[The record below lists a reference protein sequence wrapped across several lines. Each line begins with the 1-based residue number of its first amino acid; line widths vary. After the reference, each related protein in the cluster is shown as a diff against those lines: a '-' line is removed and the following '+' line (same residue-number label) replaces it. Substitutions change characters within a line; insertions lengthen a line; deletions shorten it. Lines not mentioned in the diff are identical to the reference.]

1 MGFNN
6 SLKFLLIHAFVSL
19 YVLTPETAPWGGSA
33 GDEVLHS
40 STLTRETEQ
49 LLPRK
54 QSLKGG
60 FLFTRN
66 LLRSAP
72 HGSYFPQF
80 LVHLNN
86 LWQVKTLHPADCR
99 IKSVCCSPFCFSLP
113 SALTDWSPNKPSLLP
128 MELPCSVVSLS
139 SLTHVGV
146 PLWADVQSSEDGI
159 WSPGTRV
166 KCGFELPH
174 LNV

>member
-1 MGFNN
+1 MRLFLYMSWHPKQLPEVAVLVTRSYTAALWLGKRNNCSCVNRALRVGFC
-6 SLKFLLIHAFVSL
+6 
-19 YVLTPETAPWGGSA
+19 
-33 GDEVLHS
+33 
-40 STLTRETEQ
+40 
-49 LLPRK
+49 LPGT
-54 QSLKGG
+54 SFALP
-60 FLFTRN
+60 
-66 LLRSAP
+66 P

-80 LVHLNN
+80 LVHLKN

-99 IKSVCCSPFCFSLP
+99 ITSVCCSPFCFSLP
-113 SALTDWSPNKPSLLP
+113 STLTDWSPNKPSLLP